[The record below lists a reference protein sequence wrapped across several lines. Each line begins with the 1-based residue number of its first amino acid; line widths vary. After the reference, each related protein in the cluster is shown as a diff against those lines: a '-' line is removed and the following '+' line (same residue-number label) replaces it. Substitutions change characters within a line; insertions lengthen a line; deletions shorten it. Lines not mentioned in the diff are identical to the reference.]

1 MNKAKQIIGY
11 PESSM
16 TQEFMIFGGLDAS
29 SVVLPECYLSMTRNE
44 KLNFLWIV
52 GFTKDKQLRLK
63 IINDL
68 EDNCC
73 DLFSIVAGNSM
84 IYGAIGKGTIIGPNN
99 TIANGATIGDHCI
112 VSAACLISHYTAVQK
127 NTIVHAD
134 VKIAGRSTISEN
146 CELNFGSRIGPGVTI
161 PPCTSIGA
169 FSAVHKSL
177 NEPGRYVG
185 FPKAKRIGPAT
196 DYSFLDNIVSDDTM
210 ASTNNAAPTSSVVDA
225 VSVIDANLLNDT
237 L

>member
-16 TQEFMIFGGLDAS
+16 TQEFMIFGGLDAGS
-29 SVVLPECYLSMTRNE
+29 IVLPDRYLSMTRTE
-44 KLNFLWIV
+44 KLNFSWIV

-63 IINDL
+63 IIDDL

-73 DLFSIVAGNSM
+73 DLFSIVAEDSL
-84 IYGAIGKGTIIGPNN
+84 IHGAIGKGTWIGPNN
-99 TIANGATIGDHCI
+99 TIMNGATIGDHCI
-112 VSAACLISHYTAVQK
+112 VGAACLIAHYTAVQR
-127 NTIVHAD
+127 NTLVHAD

-146 CELNFGSRIGPGVTI
+146 CELNFGSRIGPKVTI

-177 NEPGRYVG
+177 NKPGRYVG
-185 FPKAKRIGPAT
+185 FPRAKRIGPVT
-196 DYSFLDNIVSDDTM
+196 DYSFLDNIVSDDTI

-225 VSVIDANLLNDT
+225 VSVIDASLENDT